1 MHTNEELA
9 ELIFPEITETVEDL
23 EKRYPP
29 RDLPDGAEVTRFAP
43 SPTGFLHTGSLFTAL
58 IAYKIAKQSNGVY
71 FFRLEDTDQKREI
84 SGSGKELVEQL
95 EAFGITQNE
104 GYFGDTEKGNYGPYV
119 QSKRSKIYKICI
131 KDLIKRG
138 LAYPCFCTAKDL
150 DDLRMTQNANRVVPG
165 YYGEYAK
172 CRHLTIDEAYERIV
186 NGMSYVIRFKSRGNH
201 NNYVRVHD
209 EIRGDLNLSE
219 NDQDIVILKSDGL
232 PTYHFAHLCDDH
244 FMHTTVITRGEE
256 WISSLPIHV
265 DLFNTMGFELPK
277 YAHLPVIMK
286 NEDGKRRKLSK
297 RKDPEAAV
305 SFFLKE
311 GYPIEGIIKY
321 LMTIANSNFEEWL
334 MKNPKTDINEFQM
347 TFGKMSLDG
356 ALFDLPKL
364 KNICKEVL
372 SYYTKDEITEKAEA
386 YAKKYSPELLK
397 MIEFDKD
404 YFKEIM
410 NIEREQEKPRKDY
423 EKYSDII
430 DHIKFFYND
439 KYDEM
444 FAAQPL
450 PFNEFID
457 RGEIKAILEEF
468 HDNLDY
474 SVDKQEWFNSL
485 KELGVKHGFA
495 PNFKTYKK
503 NKEAYKGHVGD
514 VAEMVRITLTTSKRS
529 PDLYSILHILPKEE
543 IDRRFAKTIDIL

>member
-9 ELIFPEITETVEDL
+9 ELIFPDVTETVADL
-23 EKRYPP
+23 EKRYPA
-29 RDLPDGAEVTRFAP
+29 RDLPKGAEVTRFAP
-43 SPTGFLHTGSLFTAL
+43 SPTGFLHTGSLFTAM
-58 IAYKIAKQSNGVY
+58 IAYKMAKQSNGVY

-84 SGSGKELVEQL
+84 AGSGKELVDQL
-95 EAFGITQNE
+95 SAFGIEQNE
-104 GYFGDTEKGNYGPYV
+104 GYFGDHEEGNYGPYV
-119 QSKRSKIYKICI
+119 QSKRSNIYKVCI
-131 KDLIKRG
+131 KDLLSRG

-150 DDLRMTQNANRVVPG
+150 NDLRLTQNANRVVPG

-172 CRHLTIDEAYERIV
+172 CRHLTLDEMYEKIEAGV
-186 NGMSYVIRFKSRGNH
+186 SYVIRFKSMGNH
-201 NNYVRVHD
+201 NNYVKVHD
-209 EIRGDLNLSE
+209 EIRGDLNLSQ

-256 WISSLPIHV
+256 WVSSLAIHV
-265 DLFNTMGFELPK
+265 DLFNTMGFPLPK

-286 NEDGKRRKLSK
+286 SDEGNRRKLSK

-334 MKNPKTDINEFQM
+334 RQNPKEDYNNFEM
-347 TFGKMSLDG
+347 TFQKMSLDG

-364 KNICKEVL
+364 QNICKGVL
-372 SYYTKDEITEKAEA
+372 SFYTKEEITEKALE
-386 YAKKYSPELLK
+386 YAKQYSPELLEL
-397 MIEFDKD
+397 INSNKD
-404 YFKEIM
+404 FFMQIM

-423 EKYSDII
+423 EKYSDILN
-430 DHIKFFYND
+430 HIAFFYND
-439 KYDEM
+439 RYDEM
-444 FAAQPL
+444 FEKEPL
-450 PFNEFID
+450 PFNELVD
-457 RGEIKAILEEF
+457 KSLIKSMLKEF
-468 HDNLDY
+468 VDNLDY
-474 SVDKQEWFNSL
+474 SLDKQEWFNNL
-485 KELGVKHGFA
+485 KELGIKNGFA

-514 VAEMVRITLTTSKRS
+514 VAEMIRIALTTSTQS
-529 PDLYSILHILPKEE
+529 PDLYSILQILPKEE
-543 IDRRFAKTIDIL
+543 VNRRFAKTIATL